1 MHMVGIDVI
10 VARDFLIALLIGAL
24 VGVER
29 EKSRIASGRRTIA
42 GLRTFILLA
51 QFGSLAAWVSL
62 NHAGAT
68 LFAVAFAV
76 VGLTVIAGHVLES
89 RTHPDAPGLS
99 TEFAA
104 LTVFLL
110 GGMVMYGQAEVA
122 VALGIITSAV
132 LAFKQP
138 LHGMVERVGNDDIYA
153 VLKLL
158 IASFIVLPL
167 LPNRALDPLGVL
179 NPYLLWLLVIL
190 ISGLSLVGYV
200 AVRLL
205 GEAHGTLL
213 TGVAGGL
220 ASSTAVTLGFARQ
233 SRSDP
238 TSTGADALAA
248 GILVGWTMMFVRIL
262 VTVAIVNHEL
272 LLTML
277 KSFSALTLLTAL
289 LAGFFYLRGLRRRA
303 VTTDSEVVVVS
314 NPFNLVSAV
323 QFALLFALVLV
334 VVELTRQYAPEGGI
348 YVVSMIAGLTDV
360 NAITLSLAQQ
370 ATDAAGFQLAT
381 RALGLAALAN
391 TLVKFLMVAFLGR
404 GPLRP
409 RLAVAT
415 AVLCVSWL
423 LLDWFVF

>member
-1 MHMVGIDVI
+1 MIGIDLD

-29 EKSRIASGRRTIA
+29 EKSQSASGHRTIA

-51 QFGSLAAWVSL
+51 QLGSLAAWASMQYGGPALYAVAL
-62 NHAGAT
+62 ALVG
-68 LFAVAFAV
+68 FAV
-76 VGLTVIAGHVLES
+76 ISGHVLES
-89 RTHPDAPGLS
+89 RVRPDAPGLS

-110 GGMVMYGQAEVA
+110 GGVVMYGHAEVA
-122 VALGIITSAV
+122 VALGILTSAV

-138 LHGMVERVGNDDIYA
+138 LHGLVARVATDDIYA

-167 LPNRALDPLGVL
+167 LPNRVVDPLGVL

-205 GEAHGTLL
+205 GAAHGTVV
-213 TGVAGGL
+213 TGFAGGL
-220 ASSTAVTLGFARQ
+220 ASSTALTLGFARQ
-233 SRSDP
+233 SRIDP

-248 GILVGWTMMFVRIL
+248 GILTAWAVMFVRVII
-262 VTVAIVNHEL
+262 TIAIVNSDL
-272 LLTML
+272 LPATI
-277 KSFSALTLLTAL
+277 KSFGALTLVTGL
-289 LAGFFYLRGLRRRA
+289 LAAFFYLRGLRRRP
-303 VTTDSEVVVVS
+303 VTTSGEVVSVS

-334 VVELTRQYAPEGGI
+334 VVELTRQHAPEGGI
-348 YVVSMIAGLTDV
+348 YVVSAIAGLTDV

-370 ATDAAGFQLAT
+370 ASDAAAFEVAA
-381 RALGLAALAN
+381 RALGIAALAN
-391 TLVKFLMVAFLGR
+391 TLVKFLLVAMLGR
-404 GPLRP
+404 GPLRL

-415 AVLCVSWL
+415 GVLFLAWL
-423 LLDWFVF
+423 LLNWFVF

>member
-1 MHMVGIDVI
+1 MIGIDLD

-29 EKSRIASGRRTIA
+29 EKSQSASGHRTIA

-51 QFGSLAAWVSL
+51 QLGSLAAWASMQYGGPALYAVAL
-62 NHAGAT
+62 ALVG
-68 LFAVAFAV
+68 FAV
-76 VGLTVIAGHVLES
+76 ISGHVLES
-89 RTHPDAPGLS
+89 RVRPDAPGLS

-110 GGMVMYGQAEVA
+110 GGVVMYGHAEVA
-122 VALGIITSAV
+122 VALGILTSAV

-138 LHGMVERVGNDDIYA
+138 LHGLVARVATDDIYA

-167 LPNRALDPLGVL
+167 LPNRVVDPLGVL

-205 GEAHGTLL
+205 GAAHGTVV
-213 TGVAGGL
+213 TGFAGGL
-220 ASSTAVTLGFARQ
+220 ASSTALTLGFARQ
-233 SRSDP
+233 SRIDP

-248 GILVGWTMMFVRIL
+248 GILTAWAVMFVRVII
-262 VTVAIVNHEL
+262 TIAIVNSDL
-272 LLTML
+272 LPATV
-277 KSFSALTLLTAL
+277 KSFGALTLVTGL
-289 LAGFFYLRGLRRRA
+289 LAAFFYLRGLRRRP
-303 VTTDSEVVVVS
+303 VTTSGEVVSVS

-334 VVELTRQYAPEGGI
+334 VVELTRQHAPEGGI
-348 YVVSMIAGLTDV
+348 YVVSAIAGLTDV

-370 ATDAAGFQLAT
+370 ASDAAAFEVAA
-381 RALGLAALAN
+381 RALGIAALAN
-391 TLVKFLMVAFLGR
+391 TLVKFLLVAMLGR
-404 GPLRP
+404 GPLRL

-415 AVLCVSWL
+415 GVLFLAWL
-423 LLDWFVF
+423 LLNWFVF

>member
-1 MHMVGIDVI
+1 MTAIDLD
-10 VARDFLIALLIGAL
+10 VAQGFLVALLIGAL
-24 VGVER
+24 IGVER
-29 EKSRIASGRRTIA
+29 EKNQTASGHRTIA

-51 QFGSLAAWVSL
+51 QFGSLSAWVSL
-62 NHAGAT
+62 HHGGPT
-68 LFAVAFAV
+68 LFAVALV
-76 VGLTVIAGHVLES
+76 LVGLAVITGHVLES
-89 RTHPDAPGLS
+89 RLRPEAPGLS

-110 GGMVMYGQAEVA
+110 GGVVMYGYAEVA
-122 VALGIITSAV
+122 VALGILTSAV

-138 LHGMVERVGNDDIYA
+138 LHGMVARVATDDIYA

-205 GEAHGTLL
+205 GAAHGTVL
-213 TGVAGGL
+213 TGFAGGL
-220 ASSTAVTLGFARQ
+220 ASSTAVSLGFARQ

-248 GILVGWTMMFVRIL
+248 GILTAWTVMFVRVM
-262 VTVAIVNHEL
+262 VTIAIVNREL
-272 LLTML
+272 LPTLVRDFGVL
-277 KSFSALTLLTAL
+277 ALVTAL
-289 LAGFFYLRGLRRRA
+289 LAGFFYLRGLRRRP
-303 VTTDSEVVVVS
+303 VTASGDALEVR

-323 QFALLFALVLV
+323 QFALLFAFVLV
-334 VVELTRQYAPEGGI
+334 VVELTRRHAPEGGI
-348 YVVSMIAGLTDV
+348 YVVAAIAGLSDV
-360 NAITLSLAQQ
+360 DAITLSLAQQ
-370 ATDAAGFQLAT
+370 AKETGAFGIAT
-381 RALGLAALAN
+381 RAIGVAALAN
-391 TLVKFLMVAFLGR
+391 TLVKFLLVAVLGR

-409 RLAVAT
+409 RLAAAT
-415 AVLCVSWL
+415 AVLIGAWVL
-423 LLDWFVF
+423 LGVMFP

>member
-1 MHMVGIDVI
+1 MIGIDLD

-29 EKSRIASGRRTIA
+29 EKSQSASGHRTIA

-51 QFGSLAAWVSL
+51 QLGSLAAWASMQYGGPAL
-62 NHAGAT
+62 Y
-68 LFAVAFAV
+68 AVALML
-76 VGLTVIAGHVLES
+76 VGLAVISGHVLES
-89 RTHPDAPGLS
+89 RVRPDAPGLS

-110 GGMVMYGQAEVA
+110 GGVVMYGHAEVA
-122 VALGIITSAV
+122 VALGILTSAV

-138 LHGMVERVGNDDIYA
+138 LHGLVARVATDDIYA

-167 LPNRALDPLGVL
+167 LPNRVIDPLGVL

-205 GEAHGTLL
+205 GEAHGTVV
-213 TGVAGGL
+213 TGFAGGL
-220 ASSTAVTLGFARQ
+220 ASSTALTLGFARQ
-233 SRSDP
+233 SRIDP

-248 GILVGWTMMFVRIL
+248 GILTAWAVMFVRVII
-262 VTVAIVNHEL
+262 TIAIVNRDL
-272 LLTML
+272 LPATI
-277 KSFSALTLLTAL
+277 KSFGALTLVTGL
-289 LAGFFYLRGLRRRA
+289 LAAFFYLRGLRRRP
-303 VTTDSEVVVVS
+303 VTTSGEIVSVS

-334 VVELTRQYAPEGGI
+334 VVELTRQHAPEGGI
-348 YVVSMIAGLTDV
+348 YVVSAIAGLTDV

-370 ATDAAGFQLAT
+370 ASDAAGFEIAA
-381 RALGLAALAN
+381 RALGIAALAN
-391 TLVKFLMVAFLGR
+391 TLVKFLLVAMLGR
-404 GPLRP
+404 GPLRL

-415 AVLCVSWL
+415 GVLFLAWL
-423 LLDWFVF
+423 LLSWFVF

>member
-1 MHMVGIDVI
+1 MIGIDLD

-29 EKSRIASGRRTIA
+29 EKSQSASGHRTIA

-51 QFGSLAAWVSL
+51 QLGSLAAWASMQYGGPALYAVAL
-62 NHAGAT
+62 ALVG
-68 LFAVAFAV
+68 FAV
-76 VGLTVIAGHVLES
+76 ISGHVLES
-89 RTHPDAPGLS
+89 RVSPDAPGLS

-110 GGMVMYGQAEVA
+110 GGVVMYGHAEVA
-122 VALGIITSAV
+122 VALGILTSAV

-138 LHGMVERVGNDDIYA
+138 LHGLVARVATDDIYA

-167 LPNRALDPLGVL
+167 LPNRVVDPLGVL

-205 GEAHGTLL
+205 GAAHGTVV
-213 TGVAGGL
+213 TGFAGGL
-220 ASSTAVTLGFARQ
+220 ASSTALTLGFARQ
-233 SRSDP
+233 SRIDP

-248 GILVGWTMMFVRIL
+248 GILTAWAVMFVRVII
-262 VTVAIVNHEL
+262 TIAIVNSDL
-272 LLTML
+272 LPATV
-277 KSFSALTLLTAL
+277 KSFGALTLVTGL
-289 LAGFFYLRGLRRRA
+289 LAAFFYLRGLRRRP
-303 VTTDSEVVVVS
+303 VTTSGEVVSVS

-334 VVELTRQYAPEGGI
+334 VVELTRQHAPEGGI
-348 YVVSMIAGLTDV
+348 YVVSAIAGLTDV

-370 ATDAAGFQLAT
+370 ASDAAAFEVAA
-381 RALGLAALAN
+381 RALGIAALAN
-391 TLVKFLMVAFLGR
+391 TLVKFLLVAMLGR
-404 GPLRP
+404 GPLRL

-415 AVLCVSWL
+415 GVLFLAWL
-423 LLDWFVF
+423 LLNWLVF

>member
-1 MHMVGIDVI
+1 MIGIDLD

-29 EKSRIASGRRTIA
+29 EKSQSASGHRTIA

-51 QFGSLAAWVSL
+51 QLGSLAAWASMQYGGPALYAVAL
-62 NHAGAT
+62 ALVG
-68 LFAVAFAV
+68 FAV
-76 VGLTVIAGHVLES
+76 ISGHVLES
-89 RTHPDAPGLS
+89 RVRPDAPGLS

-110 GGMVMYGQAEVA
+110 GGVVMYGHAEVA
-122 VALGIITSAV
+122 VALGILTSAV

-138 LHGMVERVGNDDIYA
+138 LHGLVARVATDDIYA

-167 LPNRALDPLGVL
+167 LPNRVVDPLGVL

-205 GEAHGTLL
+205 GAAHGTVV
-213 TGVAGGL
+213 TGFAGGL
-220 ASSTAVTLGFARQ
+220 ASSTALTLGFARQ
-233 SRSDP
+233 SRIDP

-248 GILVGWTMMFVRIL
+248 GILTAWAVMFVRVII
-262 VTVAIVNHEL
+262 TIAIVNSDL
-272 LLTML
+272 LPATI
-277 KSFSALTLLTAL
+277 KSFGALTLVTGL
-289 LAGFFYLRGLRRRA
+289 LAAFFYLRGLRRRP
-303 VTTDSEVVVVS
+303 VTTSGEVVSVS

-334 VVELTRQYAPEGGI
+334 VVELTRQHAPEGG
-348 YVVSMIAGLTDV
+348 S
-360 NAITLSLAQQ
+360 TLCRQSP
-370 ATDAAGFQLAT
+370 G
-381 RALGLAALAN
+381 
-391 TLVKFLMVAFLGR
+391 
-404 GPLRP
+404 
-409 RLAVAT
+409 
-415 AVLCVSWL
+415 
-423 LLDWFVF
+423 

>member
-1 MHMVGIDVI
+1 MIGIDLD

-29 EKSRIASGRRTIA
+29 EKSQSASGHRTIA

-51 QFGSLAAWVSL
+51 QLGSLAAWASMQYGGPAL
-62 NHAGAT
+62 Y
-68 LFAVAFAV
+68 AVALAL
-76 VGLTVIAGHVLES
+76 VGLAVISGHVLES
-89 RTHPDAPGLS
+89 RVRPDAPGLS

-110 GGMVMYGQAEVA
+110 GGVVMYGHAEVA
-122 VALGIITSAV
+122 VALGILTSAV

-138 LHGMVERVGNDDIYA
+138 LHGLVARVATDDIYA

-167 LPNRALDPLGVL
+167 LPNRVIDPLGVL

-205 GEAHGTLL
+205 GEAHGTVV
-213 TGVAGGL
+213 TGFAGGL
-220 ASSTAVTLGFARQ
+220 ASSTALTLGFARQ
-233 SRSDP
+233 SRIDP

-248 GILVGWTMMFVRIL
+248 GILTAWAVMFVRVII
-262 VTVAIVNHEL
+262 TIAIVNTDL
-272 LLTML
+272 LPATI
-277 KSFSALTLLTAL
+277 KSFGALTLVTGL
-289 LAGFFYLRGLRRRA
+289 LAAFLYLRGLRRRP
-303 VTTDSEVVVVS
+303 VTTSGEVVSVS

-334 VVELTRQYAPEGGI
+334 VVELTRQHAPEGGI
-348 YVVSMIAGLTDV
+348 YVVSAIAGLTDV

-370 ATDAAGFQLAT
+370 ASDAAGFEIAA
-381 RALGLAALAN
+381 RALGIAALAN
-391 TLVKFLMVAFLGR
+391 TLVKFLLVAMLGR
-404 GPLRP
+404 GPLRL

-415 AVLCVSWL
+415 GVLFLAWL
-423 LLDWFVF
+423 LLSWFVF